1 MQKLFGLI
9 TIALFAVTANAQ
21 TKEENSLL
29 WEITGNG
36 LHQPSYLF
44 GTIHI
49 ICKEDFFM
57 TEVVKQKFNASGKV
71 FLEMDMDDPNMQMKM
86 MQLALLPKGE
96 NLKTIFGADYNT
108 VDSFFKLNSQ
118 FPLAMFNQ
126 FKPMMVMSLLYLNM
140 MPCKETESYE
150 QNFITMAKAN
160 GKDVQGLETME
171 DQMAVFDGIPD
182 SIEAKNIVK
191 LIKEFEQ
198 QKKQFAAMVQVY
210 KEQNLTKLMQS
221 VEGSPDLMN
230 AEEELLT
237 KRNNNWIP
245 VMQKNMN
252 DDGCFFAV
260 GAAHLAGKS
269 GVIGLL
275 RKAGYTVKAVK

>member
-1 MQKLFGLI
+1 MKILFVI
-9 TIALFAVTANAQ
+9 IAFVLCSLAAAAQ
-21 TKEENSLL
+21 VKEENSLF

-36 LHQPSYLF
+36 LQQPSYLF

-57 TEVVKQKFNASGKV
+57 SDVVKQKFNASNKV
-71 FLEMDMDDPNMQMKM
+71 FLEIDMDDPGMQMKL
-86 MQLALLPKGE
+86 MQLAMLPKGE
-96 NLKTIFGADYNT
+96 TLKSIFGTDYNM
-108 VDSFFKLNSQ
+108 VDSFFKLNTQ
-118 FPLAMFNQ
+118 FPLAVFNQ
-126 FKPMMVMSLLYLNM
+126 FKPMMVMSMLYLNM

-160 GKDVQGLETME
+160 GKDVQGLETIE

-198 QKKQFAAMVQVY
+198 QKKQFATMVQVY

-245 VMQKNMN
+245 VMQKNMKEAVS
-252 DDGCFFAV
+252 FFAV
-260 GAAHLAGKS
+260 GAAHLAGKN
-269 GVIGLL
+269 GVITLL
-275 RKAGYTVKAVK
+275 RKAGYTVKALK